1 MIMDINKINKDM
13 MRVLDDVQKVQQTFM
28 LDFSMSVKVF
38 HYQKGYRIL
47 VGFEDAKESEKQLL
61 GAYQGTYR
69 FECYQQKEDLKEMLD
84 DLHKSAITLKHMR
97 DREKA
102 KMIEI

>member
-1 MIMDINKINKDM
+1 
-13 MRVLDDVQKVQQTFM
+13 MRVLDDVQKVQRTFM

-47 VGFEDAKESEKQLL
+47 VGFEDAKESEKHQLGVYH
-61 GAYQGTYR
+61 GAYR
-69 FECYQQKEDLKEMLD
+69 FECCHQKEDIKEMLD

-97 DREKA
+97 DSEKA